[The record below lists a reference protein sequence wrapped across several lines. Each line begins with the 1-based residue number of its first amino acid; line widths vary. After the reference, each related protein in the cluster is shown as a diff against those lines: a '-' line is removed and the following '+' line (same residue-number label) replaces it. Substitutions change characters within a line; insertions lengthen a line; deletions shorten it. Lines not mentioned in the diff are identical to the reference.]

1 MGRLLGFKYRIAIEV
16 PMKEML
22 ESKLD
27 AIAKACKRH
36 GATRLDDRQPALNRC
51 DYQKAVYRS
60 ERPY

>member
-1 MGRLLGFKYRIAIEV
+1 MEV
-16 PMKEML
+16 PMMEML

-27 AIAKACKRH
+27 AIAKACRRH
-36 GATRLDDRQPALNRC
+36 GATRLDDRQPAVNRC